1 MRILLCAPD
10 FFDVRYEINPWMDV
24 ENNPQTLKAFSQWRN
39 IIDAIG
45 KAGGII
51 EHIRPHPD
59 FPDMVFTANAG
70 LIKGKKV
77 VLSNFKYEERQGE
90 QPLFEEWFLK
100 KGYQSILLPDEIHF
114 EGAGDGL
121 FFRDLLFLGH
131 GFRTDKESHKM
142 VAECLGVEYVSLEL
156 IDPRFYH
163 LDTCMFISDE
173 QVCFYADA
181 FTPES
186 LSAALSKLTDY
197 VCKENLSIKISAVSE
212 SQATNFI
219 CNSLEVKG
227 TVITPAN
234 NHGSVFSRAHVCDMS
249 EFMKSGG
256 AVKCLTLTL

>member
-1 MRILLCAPD
+1 MAILIFPQILHFH

-39 IIDAIG
+39 MIDAIG

-121 FFRDLLFLGH
+121 LGRRRDG
-131 GFRTDKESHKM
+131 G
-142 VAECLGVEYVSLEL
+142 VADGVG
-156 IDPRFYH
+156 
-163 LDTCMFISDE
+163 
-173 QVCFYADA
+173 ADA
-181 FTPES
+181 GGGRLPAHGA
-186 LSAALSKLTDY
+186 LPPLRLPAALAAPGALGPRSTALRP
-197 VCKENLSIKISAVSE
+197 
-212 SQATNFI
+212 
-219 CNSLEVKG
+219 
-227 TVITPAN
+227 PALA
-234 NHGSVFSRAHVCDMS
+234 R
-249 EFMKSGG
+249 G
-256 AVKCLTLTL
+256 AASSSWRG

>member
-1 MRILLCAPD
+1 MKILLCAPD

-24 ENNPQTLKAFSQWRN
+24 ENTPQTLKAFSQWRN

-142 VAECLGVEYVSLEL
+142 IGECLGVDYASLEL

-163 LDTCMFISDE
+163 LDTCMFIS
-173 QVCFYADA
+173 
-181 FTPES
+181 
-186 LSAALSKLTDY
+186 
-197 VCKENLSIKISAVSE
+197 KENLSIKISAVSE

-219 CNSLEVKG
+219 CNSLAVKG
-227 TVITPAN
+227 TVITPAS